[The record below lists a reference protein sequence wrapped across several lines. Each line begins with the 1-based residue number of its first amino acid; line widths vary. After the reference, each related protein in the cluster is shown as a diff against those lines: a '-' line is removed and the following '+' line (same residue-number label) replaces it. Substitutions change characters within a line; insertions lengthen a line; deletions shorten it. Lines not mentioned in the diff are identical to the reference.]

1 MNEMLDII
9 KGGVN
14 YILDLG
20 AAAMLPIILT
30 VFGVVLGQ
38 KLSRSFRAGLTVGIG
53 FTGLNLVI
61 GLLSDSVGQA
71 STAMIER
78 LGLHLDILDVGW
90 PIGAAITFATPI
102 AVLLIP
108 TIFIFNMVL
117 LRFNLTKTMDV
128 DIWNYWHLIFPGA
141 MIYYATDSIVIAVVC
156 ALINTFVI
164 FKLAD
169 WTAPAVEHFYGL
181 PGISLPHGETVN
193 FAPITYALNR
203 VWDKIPGI
211 NKIDINA
218 DNLKDKL
225 GIFGEP
231 MMIGLILGVG
241 MGFLAGY
248 DSQAIIQLGI
258 QMSAVMILMPRMVAL
273 LMEGLSPIAEAAKSF
288 IQKRFPGK
296 EVYIGLDAAVVTAH
310 PAIITVALIMV
321 PITILL
327 AATLPYNRLLPFA
340 DLAVLPFTVIW
351 SIAASKGNIFRGLL
365 NAIVSVCIVF
375 FIATNLGAL
384 TTTMA
389 HAVGFAFPEGATMIS
404 GIDMSSHITLW
415 IMLKLIDPS
424 NVPAFAAGVIAL
436 VMYGGLWFWTRN
448 DIKKQFNIEPD
459 KKNVEGVETNE

>member
-1 MNEMLDII
+1 MLEII
-9 KGGVN
+9 KSAVT

-20 AAAMLPIILT
+20 ATAMLPIILT
-30 VFGVVLGQ
+30 IFGLILGQ
-38 KLSRSFRAGLTVGIG
+38 TLSKSFRAGLTVGIG

-61 GLLSDSVGQA
+61 GLLSESVGQA
-71 STAMIER
+71 SQAMIER

-108 TIFIFNMVL
+108 VIFIFNIIL
-117 LRFNLTKTMDV
+117 LRFNQTKTMDV
-128 DIWNYWHLIFPGA
+128 DLWNYWHLIFPGA
-141 MIYYATDSIVIAVVC
+141 MIYYATDSILIAVVC
-156 ALINTFVI
+156 ALINAFVI

-169 WTAPAVEHFYGL
+169 WTAPAVEHFFGL

-193 FAPITYALNR
+193 FAPITYALNKI
-203 VWDKIPGI
+203 WDKIPGI

-218 DNLKDKL
+218 KNLKDKL
-225 GIFGEP
+225 GLFGEP
-231 MMIGLILGVG
+231 MMIGLVLGIG
-241 MGFLAGY
+241 MGALAGY

-273 LMEGLSPIAEAAKSF
+273 LMEGMAPIAEAAKGF

-296 EVYIGLDAAVVTAH
+296 KVYIGLDAAVVTAH

-327 AATLPYNRLLPFA
+327 AAILPFNRLLPFA

-351 SIAASKGNIFRGLL
+351 SVAASKGNIFRGLL
-365 NAIVSVCIVF
+365 NAIVSVCLIL

-404 GIDMSSHITLW
+404 GIDMSSHLTLW

-424 NVPAFAAGVIAL
+424 NVPAFAAGVIGL
-436 VMYGGLWFWTRN
+436 LLYGGLWYWTRN
-448 DIKKQFNIEPD
+448 DIKKQFSIEED
-459 KKNVEGVETNE
+459 ESK

>member
-1 MNEMLDII
+1 MLELI
-9 KGGVN
+9 KSAVN

-20 AAAMLPIILT
+20 ATAMLPIILT
-30 VFGVVLGQ
+30 IFGLILGQ
-38 KLSRSFRAGLTVGIG
+38 SLSKSFRAGLTVGIG

-61 GLLSDSVGQA
+61 GLLSDSVGTA
-71 STAMIER
+71 SQAMIER
-78 LGLHLDILDVGW
+78 LGLNLDILDVGW

-108 TIFIFNMVL
+108 VIFIFNIIL
-117 LRFNLTKTMDV
+117 LRYNMTKTMDV
-128 DIWNYWHLIFPGA
+128 DLWNYWHLIFPGA
-141 MIYYATDSIVIAVVC
+141 MIYYATNSIWIAIIC
-156 ALINTFVI
+156 SLINAFVI

-169 WTAPAVEHFYGL
+169 WTAPAVEHFFGL

-203 VWDKIPGI
+203 LWDKIPGL

-218 DNLKDKL
+218 KNLKDKL
-225 GIFGEP
+225 GLFGEP
-231 MMIGLILGVG
+231 MMIGLILGIG

-273 LMEGLSPIAEAAKSF
+273 LMEGLAPIADAAKSF

-296 EVYIGLDAAVVTAH
+296 KVYIGLDAAVVTAH

-321 PITILL
+321 PITIFL
-327 AATLPYNRLLPFA
+327 AAVLPYNRLLPFA

-351 SIAASKGNIFRGLL
+351 SVAASKGNIFRGLL
-365 NAIVSVCIVF
+365 NAIVSLCLVL

-404 GIDMSSHITLW
+404 GIDMSSHLTLW
-415 IMLKLIDPS
+415 IMLELIDPT
-424 NVPAFAAGVIAL
+424 NVPAFAAGIIGL
-436 VMYGGLWFWTRN
+436 LLYGGLWYWVRN
-448 DIKKQFNIEPD
+448 DIKKQFPESEN
-459 KKNVEGVETNE
+459 N

>member
-1 MNEMLDII
+1 MLELI
-9 KGGVN
+9 KSAVN

-20 AAAMLPIILT
+20 ATAMLPIILT
-30 VFGVVLGQ
+30 IFGLILGQ
-38 KLSRSFRAGLTVGIG
+38 SLSKSFRAGLTVGIG

-61 GLLSDSVGQA
+61 GLLSDSVGTA
-71 STAMIER
+71 SQAMIER
-78 LGLHLDILDVGW
+78 LGLNLDILDVGW

-108 TIFIFNMVL
+108 VIFIFNIIL
-117 LRFNLTKTMDV
+117 LRYNMTKTMDV
-128 DIWNYWHLIFPGA
+128 DLWNYWHLIFPGA
-141 MIYYATDSIVIAVVC
+141 MIYYATNSIWIAIIC
-156 ALINTFVI
+156 SLINAFVI

-169 WTAPAVEHFYGL
+169 WTAPAVEHFFGL

-203 VWDKIPGI
+203 LWDKIPGL

-218 DNLKDKL
+218 KNLKDKL
-225 GIFGEP
+225 GLFGEP
-231 MMIGLILGVG
+231 MMIGLILGIG

-273 LMEGLSPIAEAAKSF
+273 LMEGLAPIADAAKSF

-296 EVYIGLDAAVVTAH
+296 KVYIGLDAAVVTAH

-321 PITILL
+321 PITIFL
-327 AATLPYNRLLPFA
+327 AAVLPYNRLLPFA

-351 SIAASKGNIFRGLL
+351 SVAASKGNIFRGLL
-365 NAIVSVCIVF
+365 NAIVSLCLVL

-404 GIDMSSHITLW
+404 GIDMSSHLTLW
-415 IMLKLIDPS
+415 IMLKLIDPT
-424 NVPAFAAGVIAL
+424 NVPAFAAGIIGL
-436 VMYGGLWFWTRN
+436 LLYGGLWYWVRN
-448 DIKKQFNIEPD
+448 DIKKQFPESEN
-459 KKNVEGVETNE
+459 N

>member
-1 MNEMLDII
+1 MLDII

-108 TIFIFNMVL
+108 TIFIFNMLL

-404 GIDMSSHITLW
+404 GIDMSCHITLW

>member
-1 MNEMLDII
+1 MLEII
-9 KGGVN
+9 KSAVN

-20 AAAMLPIILT
+20 ATAMLPIILT
-30 VFGVVLGQ
+30 VFGLILGQ
-38 KLSRSFRAGLTVGIG
+38 SLSKSFRAGLTVGIG

-61 GLLSDSVGQA
+61 GLLSDSVGTA
-71 STAMIER
+71 SQAMIER
-78 LGLHLDILDVGW
+78 LGLNLDILDVGW

-108 TIFIFNMVL
+108 VIFIFNIVL
-117 LRFNLTKTMDV
+117 LRYNLTKTMDV
-128 DIWNYWHLIFPGA
+128 DLWNYWHLIFPGA
-141 MIYYATDSIVIAVVC
+141 MIYYATNSIWIAIVC
-156 ALINTFVI
+156 SLINAFVI

-169 WTAPAVEHFYGL
+169 WTAPAVEHFFGL

-203 VWDKIPGI
+203 VWDKVPGI

-218 DNLKDKL
+218 KNLKDKL
-225 GIFGEP
+225 GLFGEP
-231 MMIGLILGVG
+231 MMIGLILGIG

-273 LMEGLSPIAEAAKSF
+273 LMEGLAPIADAAKSF

-296 EVYIGLDAAVVTAH
+296 KVYIGLDAAVVTAH

-327 AATLPYNRLLPFA
+327 AAILPYNRLLPFA

-351 SIAASKGNIFRGLL
+351 SVAASKGNIFRGLL
-365 NAIVSVCIVF
+365 NAIASICLVL

-404 GIDMSSHITLW
+404 GIDMSSHLTLW
-415 IMLKLIDPS
+415 IMLKLIDPT
-424 NVPAFAAGVIAL
+424 NVPAFVAGILGLVI
-436 VMYGGLWFWTRN
+436 YGGLWYWVRN
-448 DIKKQFNIEPD
+448 DIKKQFPESEN
-459 KKNVEGVETNE
+459 N